1 MKEGPEGL
9 SVLSVY
15 GSEDG
20 VLNMENFI
28 SARDLMPA
36 DYTELCIEGGN
47 HAWFAYYG
55 EQEGDGT
62 ATITKEEQ
70 QRQTV
75 EAILNMIQK

>member
-1 MKEGPEGL
+1 MVPESL

-15 GSEDG
+15 GSEDR

-36 DYTELCIEGGN
+36 DCTELCIEGGN